1 MSRIVISAIS
11 LRKGGTLTI
20 LRQCLEYLSQR
31 SAQTGDE
38 IIALVHRRDLCDYP
52 NIRYIELP
60 EAISSWG
67 SRLSYEYRKLL
78 PISEELAPVDL
89 WLSMHDTT
97 PRIKARR
104 QAVYCQTSFPFM
116 RWRFRDFRYDPKIPL
131 FALFTRL
138 VYRYRVHH
146 NRYLIVQQEWLREG
160 LSKLLGVAPERFIV
174 APSATRRNESAYK
187 IVKFIMSI
195 FAF

>member
-97 PRIKARR
+97 PRIRCRSCIA
-104 QAVYCQTSFPFM
+104 
-116 RWRFRDFRYDPKIPL
+116 PL
-131 FALFTRL
+131 LSTR
-138 VYRYRVHH
+138 
-146 NRYLIVQQEWLREG
+146 
-160 LSKLLGVAPERFIV
+160 
-174 APSATRRNESAYK
+174 
-187 IVKFIMSI
+187 
-195 FAF
+195 